1 MSSALSELAHHRK
14 RKGGHMDGSISSLHL
29 WSISLLCGLHR
40 PPAPLCLPWD
50 RPRIDRVAFGAS
62 LTGLRSRSDNIFCVV
77 ISQPRTQ
84 IQTSDRSRFASAR
97 VRTHTHTHTFTPR
110 QAAVSILSLSLSL
123 THTHTHTHL
132 DKRPLEVLEPNRP
145 DARLIIL
152 VEGIESS
159 GALHER

>member
-29 WSISLLCGLHR
+29 WSISLLCGLRR

-62 LTGLRSRSDNIFCVV
+62 LTGLGSRSDNIFCVV

-84 IQTSDRSRFASAR
+84 IQTSDEGPGRTCSAKGNYCAEEAGPLGQGQPSALVCIEFQTR
-97 VRTHTHTHTFTPR
+97 GLRLPFG
-110 QAAVSILSLSLSL
+110 ILS
-123 THTHTHTHL
+123 
-132 DKRPLEVLEPNRP
+132 
-145 DARLIIL
+145 
-152 VEGIESS
+152 G
-159 GALHER
+159 

>member
-29 WSISLLCGLHR
+29 WSISLLCGLRR

-62 LTGLRSRSDNIFCVV
+62 LTGLGSRSDNIFCVV

-84 IQTSDRSRFASAR
+84 IQTSDRT
-97 VRTHTHTHTFTPR
+97 RTHAHTRTHSHLDKRPFR
-110 QAAVSILSLSLSL
+110 FSLSLSLS
-123 THTHTHTHL
+123 HTHTHTHL